1 MPQETITKK
10 SPNVQLQ
17 GLIGIGVGILVL
29 ALILGLLRLRR
40 DSLPVDVAELQ
51 MSAST
56 PCMQQAIAKA
66 TVGGKP
72 ITYSQLDSLKTRC
85 GE

>member
-1 MPQETITKK
+1 MAQDTITKK
-10 SPNVQLQ
+10 PINVQLQ
-17 GLIGIGVGILVL
+17 GLIGIGVGILIL

-40 DSLPVDVAELQ
+40 DGLPVDPSELQ

-56 PCMQQAIAKA
+56 PCMQQAIGAA
-66 TVGGKP
+66 TAGGKA
-72 ITYSQLDSLKTRC
+72 ITYAQLDKLKTQC